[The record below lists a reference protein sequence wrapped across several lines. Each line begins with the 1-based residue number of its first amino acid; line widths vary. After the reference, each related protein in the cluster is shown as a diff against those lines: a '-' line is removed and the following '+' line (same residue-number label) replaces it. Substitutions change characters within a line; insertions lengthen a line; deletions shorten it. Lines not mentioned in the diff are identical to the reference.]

1 MTGSLPNTQR
11 ETAPLKRDNSRVRP
25 ENRSEPPDPE
35 EAGEEKTRPAFP
47 QPSAQQPAA
56 SSGPHQVGQQHP
68 AASSG
73 PTQVTPQPGASSGP
87 HQVGQQHPA
96 ASSGPTQV
104 TPQLASSSGPH
115 QVGQQHPAASSGPTQ
130 VTPQLASSSGPHQVG
145 QQHPAAS
152 SGPTQ
157 VTPQPGAS
165 SGPHQVGQQHPAA
178 SSGPTH
184 VTPQPGASSGPHH
197 VGQAHPAASG
207 GPGYQPQQPHPT
219 AQQPM
224 PQAHHGQ
231 YPSNPP
237 HRGPQPTAKQ
247 PYPAQPQQAA
257 PGHAPAAGPG
267 NARAAE
273 TRRPAGGVTPM
284 GWLLRA
290 AGLCAV
296 AVISGLLWIALKPGS
311 EPEPQAQDTAPRTK
325 YQFAPV
331 TKEDAFQGC
340 KSIST
345 SRIAQFFA
353 RQECDH
359 LTRALYTTTLPDGD
373 KVLTSVVTVL
383 MPTPQSATE
392 LDELTTKN
400 NTGNIKDL
408 VEDGRQAEKNF
419 PDLNDHA
426 YASQRQDRLVVI
438 GDSAYI
444 GKKTP
449 AKDPALLE
457 VTRDALQLGRPQ
469 DQAPQ

>member
-1 MTGSLPNTQR
+1 M
-11 ETAPLKRDNSRVRP
+11 
-25 ENRSEPPDPE
+25 
-35 EAGEEKTRPAFP
+35 
-47 QPSAQQPAA
+47 
-56 SSGPHQVGQQHP
+56 GQQHP
-68 AASSG
+68 ASSSG
-73 PTQVTPQPGASSGP
+73 PTHLTPQP
-87 HQVGQQHPA
+87 
-96 ASSGPTQV
+96 
-104 TPQLASSSGPH
+104 ASSSGPH
-115 QVGQQHPAASSGPTQ
+115 QVGQQHPAS
-130 VTPQLASSSGPHQVG
+130 
-145 QQHPAAS
+145 
-152 SGPTQ
+152 
-157 VTPQPGAS
+157 
-165 SGPHQVGQQHPAA
+165 

-197 VGQAHPAASG
+197 VGQAHPAAST

-231 YPSNPP
+231 YPSNPQP
-237 HRGPQPTAKQ
+237 RGPQPTAKQ
-247 PYPAQPQQAA
+247 PYPAQPQQA

-267 NARAAE
+267 NARAAGA
-273 TRRPAGGVTPM
+273 RQPAGRVTPM
-284 GWLLRA
+284 GWLLRV

-383 MPTPQSATE
+383 MPNPQSATE
-392 LDELTTKN
+392 LNELTTKN

-444 GKKTP
+444 GRKTP

-457 VTRDALQLGRPQ
+457 VTKDALQLGRPQ